1 MNKRLAGKTAIVT
14 GAGSMQGMGFATARL
29 FAQEGASV
37 MLTDLDEA
45 STAAAA
51 AALSDEGGNIAFRV
65 QDIRSEARWAELVS
79 DTLAHFGSLDVLV
92 NNAGLYRAEFASD
105 TTVEMLEALI
115 DVNLRGTFLGCRA
128 VIPHMR
134 TRGGSIIN
142 ISSVAALAGV
152 HRSAAYAATKG
163 GVRAL
168 TKSIALDEAPYGI
181 RCNSVHPGTIET
193 GMVGELLN
201 GNPEAMRAAAAS
213 IPLGRLGQP
222 REVAGVSLFLA
233 SDDSSY
239 VTGAELVVDGGLTI
253 A

>member
-1 MNKRLAGKTAIVT
+1 MNKRLVGKTAIVT
-14 GAGSMQGMGFATARL
+14 GASSMQGMGFATARL
-29 FAQEGASV
+29 FAQEGAAV
-37 MLTDLDEA
+37 MLTDLDEK

-51 AALSDEGGNIAFRV
+51 EALSSEGGNIAFRV
-65 QDIRSEARWAELVS
+65 QDIRSEAGWAAIVS
-79 DTLAHFGSLDVLV
+79 DTLTQFGTLDILV
-92 NNAGLYRAEFASD
+92 NNAGMYRAEFASE
-105 TTVEMLEALI
+105 TPVEMLDILV

-134 TRGGSIIN
+134 NRGGSIVN
-142 ISSVAALAGV
+142 ISSIAALVGV

-163 GVRAL
+163 AVRAL

-201 GNPEAMRAAAAS
+201 GNPEAMRAAAAP
-213 IPLGRLGQP
+213 IPLGRLGRP
-222 REVAGVSLFLA
+222 NEVASVSLFLA

-253 A
+253 S